1 MKGIILAGGTGSR
14 LSPLTNVTNKHLLPV
29 GKKPMI
35 LHSIDKLVESGI
47 KDIMIITGTEH
58 MGDMI
63 SLLGS
68 GNKWGCN
75 LTYRVQDKPDGIAG
89 ALTLCENFC
98 KDSDF
103 VTILGD
109 NIFNS
114 SLRESIVQFKKIKE
128 TPKCLLNLCKVSDP
142 SRFGVPT
149 IENDK
154 IVKVTEKPA
163 NPDSNFCVTGVY
175 VYDRFAFNLIK
186 NLKKSDR
193 GEYEITDLNNLYI
206 EKGTVGCRIFD
217 SWWVDAGTHKS
228 YQEANRLS
236 SKNRS

>member
-47 KDIMIITGTEH
+47 RDIMIVTGTEH

-89 ALTLCENFC
+89 ALILCENFC
-98 KDSDF
+98 RDSDF

-114 SLRESIVQFKKIKE
+114 SLRESIVQFKKME
-128 TPKCLLNLCKVSDP
+128 ATPKCLLNLCEVKDP

-149 IENDK
+149 IKDNK
-154 IVKVTEKPA
+154 IIKVTEKPTL
-163 NPDSNFCVTGVY
+163 PDSNFCVTGIY
-175 VYDRFAFNLIK
+175 IYDRFAFNLIK
-186 NLKKSDR
+186 HLNKSER

-206 EKGTVGCRIFD
+206 EKGTVGYRLFD

-236 SKNRS
+236 SENRE